1 MMSRAS
7 ATLQSQ
13 PSPGAPER
21 GRLRRRDWYWLTP
34 LLAIILFVAMMI
46 AMFWW
51 LNGEDEK
58 QRHEALVRDMD
69 WAQQTLRLRLQ
80 STQDQLVALA
90 RAIGQGDMKEVEFQ
104 AESRDLLTEKPELV
118 LILFVDTDRRAR
130 WVGSADAFDNSRFRA
145 AGTKVEDPEAFWAF
159 DLARDTR
166 RAVYSR
172 PYLGANN
179 DVYLEM
185 QAPVFQQGRFI
196 GTVGGVYSVTGML
209 NYAVP
214 EEIAKRYTVTIV
226 DEGGN
231 TLASTVPR
239 PISEARMWYEVP
251 VDPPGRGVL
260 LRAYAYRTPSDL
272 GKTIL
277 LWAVAGLSGFII
289 WSLIALW
296 RHTRRRWQAERALI
310 AETAFRRAME
320 NSMLTGMRAF
330 DLRGRIVYVNPA
342 FCRMMGWSED
352 ELVGREPPYPYW
364 PPDKLAENRHN
375 LDTALAGKAPP
386 AGLEIEAQR
395 KDGSRFFARMY
406 VSPLIDQDGVQTGW
420 MSSMTDITEPK
431 RIREELAAAHERF
444 TTVLEGLED
453 AISVLAP
460 GEPGSGE
467 LLFANHTYRKLFGNL
482 PQGHVELAAAAG
494 PAPHSHAEPPIECY
508 SATTDKWFDV
518 RHRLLQWVDGRM
530 VRMQVATDITERRNA
545 AEVSR
550 TQQEKIQLTSRLITM
565 GEMASSLAHELNQP
579 LTAIANYSMGTAARV
594 RAGKA
599 TPEDLLPALEKTSA
613 QAERAGMIIR
623 RIRDF
628 VKKSEP
634 KRKQVSM
641 VNVVE
646 DAVGFAE
653 MEAVKKRVHIETRM
667 EPDLPLVEIDP
678 ILIEQVL
685 LNLLKNAIEAM
696 EDARERTVV
705 LAVTRRDEMI
715 ECAVVDRGH
724 GIDPRLKEKLFEP
737 FYSTKSEGMGMG
749 LNICRTII
757 EFHQGRLWAEDNP
770 EGGTVFRFTLP
781 LARAAREPESLAERV
796 ES

>member
-1 MMSRAS
+1 MK
-7 ATLQSQ
+7 
-13 PSPGAPER
+13 SPGLKLTRP
-21 GRLRRRDWYWLTP
+21 RRRDWYWLTP
-34 LLAIILFVAMMI
+34 LLAIALFVAMMM
-46 AMFWW
+46 AVFWW
-51 LNGEDEK
+51 LNTEDAK

-69 WAQQTLRLRLQ
+69 WSQQSVRLRLQ

-90 RAIGQGDMKEVEFQ
+90 RAIGQDQMKEVEFQ

-145 AGTKVEDPEAFWAF
+145 AGAKVEDPEAFWAF
-159 DLARDTR
+159 DQARDTR

-185 QAPVFQQGRFI
+185 QAPVFQQGRFV
-196 GTVGGVYSVTGML
+196 GTVGGVYSVTGLL

-214 EEIAKRYTVTIV
+214 EEIAKRYTVTMV

-231 TLASTVPR
+231 TLASTLPR

-251 VDPPGRGVL
+251 VDPPGRGIL

-272 GKTIL
+272 SKTML
-277 LWAVAGLSGFII
+277 LWVVAGLSAIII
-289 WSLIALW
+289 WSLFALW
-296 RHTRRRWQAERALI
+296 RHTRRRSQAERALI

-330 DLRGRIVYVNPA
+330 DLQGRIVYVNPA
-342 FCRMMGWSED
+342 FCRMIGWSEQ
-352 ELVGREPPYPYW
+352 EIVGTQAPFPYW
-364 PPDKLAENRHN
+364 PTDRQTVHRRN
-375 LDTALAGKAPP
+375 LDMVLSGQAPP
-386 AGLEIEAQR
+386 NGFEVEVLR
-395 KDGSRFFARMY
+395 KDGTRFFARMY
-406 VSPLIDQDGVQTGW
+406 VSPLIDQYGVQTGW
-420 MSSMTDITEPK
+420 MTSMTDITEPK
-431 RIREELAAAHERF
+431 RIREELAVAHERF

-453 AISVLAP
+453 AISVVAP
-460 GEPGSGE
+460 GEGE
-467 LLFANHTYRKLFGNL
+467 LLFANRTYRKLFGNQ
-482 PQGHVELAAAAG
+482 PGGHTELATASEWPLENAA
-494 PAPHSHAEPPIECY
+494 ETPIECY
-508 SATTDKWFDV
+508 SPTTDRWFDV

-530 VRMQVATDITERRNA
+530 VWMQVAADITERRNA

-579 LTAIANYSMGTAARV
+579 LTAIASYSMGTAARV
-594 RAGKA
+594 KSGKA
-599 TPEDLLPALEKTSA
+599 TPADLLPALEKTSA

-623 RIRDF
+623 RIREF

-634 KRKQVSM
+634 KKHRVSIRS
-641 VNVVE
+641 VVE

-653 MEAVKKRVHIETRM
+653 IEAQKKRARIQTKM
-667 EPDLPLVEIDP
+667 EPDLPDIEIDP
-678 ILIEQVL
+678 IMIEQVL

-696 EDARERTVV
+696 EGLPERKVV
-705 LAVTRRDEMI
+705 LDVHRQDDML
-715 ECAVVDRGH
+715 ECAVIDRGH
-724 GIDPRLKEKLFEP
+724 GIDPKVREKLFEP
-737 FYSTKSEGMGMG
+737 FYSTKNEGMGMG

-757 EFHQGRLWAEDNP
+757 EFHHGRLWAEDNP
-770 EGGTVFRFTLP
+770 QGGTIFRFTLP
-781 LARAAREPESLAERV
+781 FARAKAAAE
-796 ES
+796 